1 MCQSSGGWG
10 ELIYRAGSVAAVE
23 KIRCVKGKLHV
34 GNTRGDVIKLA
45 VGQRYG
51 IWHSPCLS
59 KPTAQRYE
67 TKSLTLIVLSIINVA
82 GSFLKDRRPITFFL
96 SPLILHSKMRMSR
109 NYNGFLFAENTKK

>member
-1 MCQSSGGWG
+1 VNREEIYRRGDVDLCQSCGGWG

-59 KPTAQRYE
+59 KPTAQRYK
-67 TKSLTLIVLSIINVA
+67 TKKLTLHRILHNKRWGI
-82 GSFLKDRRPITFFL
+82 FLKGSLCDL
-96 SPLILHSKMRMSR
+96 VSLYHR
-109 NYNGFLFAENTKK
+109 NYFQQTAHEC